1 MSRVPC
7 ALSYKGNLKC
17 GEEDLDLLACRAP
30 ILRLVRR
37 SNWTPGFA
45 WAFGRQGQDGDV
57 GLRDVLFF
65 SQGLRTYQPPTAA
78 VAKLINFDSTCVELC
93 RA

>member
-1 MSRVPC
+1 MSSPHIEAC
-7 ALSYKGNLKC
+7 EAIK
-17 GEEDLDLLACRAP
+17 LDSGVCVGL
-30 ILRLVRR
+30 
-37 SNWTPGFA
+37 WTSGL
-45 WAFGRQGQDGDV
+45 DGDV